1 MGVWPAAM
9 IEMAVRKRHPS
20 IPADWANAMALTI
33 KGGLQI
39 AILRTKKSKK
49 TNRPWFQRL
58 KDRCCWLVRPFA
70 CAQT

>member
-1 MGVWPAAM
+1 MGIWPAAM

-39 AILRTKKSKK
+39 AVLRTKKSSRG
-49 TNRPWFQRL
+49 TE
-58 KDRCCWLVRPFA
+58 
-70 CAQT
+70 QTADGRYKAL